1 MSLRDIA
8 LFTGYAWLALLVA
21 SLVAMLAVMVLDQ
34 LEERKRQR
42 KRRRPGGVGIPPAR
56 PITRLRP
63 YERRAWGDYFDTPE
77 LRRQRFKMIAGGRS
91 N

>member
-34 LEERKRQR
+34 LEER